1 MVEVKNKIISSLL
14 ASNKLS
20 KEEEKEVLMNTALR
34 EAMDDFLAMEE
45 SRLKKQENNILNQ
58 YKNLI
63 SNSNNSIDAVLNLAT
78 KLKSQLDVIG
88 GAQETLD
95 SQCKSLFVVS
105 HAINFPKR
113 K

>member
-20 KEEEKEVLMNTALR
+20 KEEEREVIMNTVLR
-34 EAMDDFLAMEE
+34 EAMDDFLEREE
-45 SRLKKQENNILNQ
+45 SRLKNQENNLLNQ

-63 SNSNNSIDAVLNLAT
+63 NNSNNTIDDVLNLTT
-78 KLKSQLDVIG
+78 KLKSQLDAIV
-88 GAQETLD
+88 GAQKTLN
-95 SQCKSLFVVS
+95 SQNKSLFVVS
-105 HAINFPKR
+105 NAIDFPKR